1 MCDIY
6 FRLFRW
12 AFFQVATNKEIED
25 KLQARAAGMLEGSM
39 TAHLIDMQWQN
50 TLADYCA
57 EEPDFCFTLGQFLG
71 ENLSW
76 MRYQIKN
83 NPADVYWHQVFVIIS
98 NVVLNLLAV

>member
-1 MCDIY
+1 
-6 FRLFRW
+6 
-12 AFFQVATNKEIED
+12 
-25 KLQARAAGMLEGSM
+25 M

-50 TLADYCA
+50 TLADYCT

-83 NPADVYWHQVFVIIS
+83 NPADAYWHQVCGVIS
-98 NVVLNLLAV
+98 SAVRKLWAI